1 MEVSGKFALW
11 ASVQSGKQRKRHHNG
26 ALQTFGEMKLDGYM
40 DHIHML
46 SMSHFWYEYHMVH
59 EGWLL
64 IKDGLQVICVPL
76 RGLEGP
82 YTCAMAQ
89 KMAALM
95 TLGPS
100 FPNRGRQ
107 SSKRGGLKSIN
118 EGLGTLLG

>member
-1 MEVSGKFALW
+1 
-11 ASVQSGKQRKRHHNG
+11 
-26 ALQTFGEMKLDGYM
+26 MKLDGYM

-64 IKDGLQVICVPL
+64 IKDG
-76 RGLEGP
+76 
-82 YTCAMAQ
+82 YSNMCATPRIGRTIHLCYGT